1 MKEWVKRNQKYA
13 AFLINLTHWTQ
24 AAVLIVIVVEAMI
37 VTMIKID
44 MIDCLNIK
52 EEP

>member
-13 AFLINLTHWTQ
+13 AFSINLIHWTR

-44 MIDCLNIK
+44 MIDCQNIK
-52 EEP
+52 EEL